1 MVKPDSA
8 CKPQVKSN
16 LLTPFAMATYEPIA
30 PPIGMFP
37 SQALF
42 HVEMTD
48 SEMRKEMK
56 FVSAVFYLAPQGRNF
71 TKTKVRCVYED
82 KEKTVTLFQNG
93 NWQLQMDGV

>member
-37 SQALF
+37 SQAFF

-71 TKTKVRCVYED
+71 TKTKVRWCLRRQRENSYSFP
-82 KEKTVTLFQNG
+82 K
-93 NWQLQMDGV
+93 WQLQMDGV